1 MDVLDLLSL
10 DLKVPWACPGCK
22 RQTDVS
28 FLTSARWIKCACGYE
43 GEHPGYLRRRAGCT
57 FPDCDCSLP
66 CGEV

>member
-28 FLTSARWIKCACGYE
+28 FLT
-43 GEHPGYLRRRAGCT
+43 
-57 FPDCDCSLP
+57 
-66 CGEV
+66 